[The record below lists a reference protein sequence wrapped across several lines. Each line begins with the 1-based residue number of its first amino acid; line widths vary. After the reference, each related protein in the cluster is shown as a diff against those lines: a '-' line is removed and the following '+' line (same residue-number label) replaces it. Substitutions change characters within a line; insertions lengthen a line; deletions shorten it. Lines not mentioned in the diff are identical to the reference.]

1 MRYVGRHR
9 APRPLL
15 LRRPVVG
22 GVAAAALL
30 TVPVLYATGSFSG
43 GIQGGPSSK
52 QIADGTTRSSS
63 SEAPLDEEPLTQ
75 GPTVIPTD
83 DATGATSGDQAPGP
97 GVITTPT
104 KGSGGGAG
112 TGPGTGPGTGGGGG
126 PKTTTTTQKPAAGT
140 KKPTTTT
147 KKPSTTTKKP
157 TATKTTT
164 TKPPTTTNPPV
175 ETTEDPPPVLP
186 TVDL

>member
-30 TVPVLYATGSFSG
+30 TVPVLYATGSFG
-43 GIQGGPSSK
+43 GAIQGGPSSK
-52 QIADGTTRSSS
+52 QIADGTTNSSS
-63 SEAPLDEEPLTQ
+63 STEDSLDEPVTE
-75 GPTVIPTD
+75 GATVIPTD
-83 DATGATSGDQAPGP
+83 DATGATSGDQDPVP
-97 GVITTPT
+97 GVINTPT

-126 PKTTTTTQKPAAGT
+126 PRTTKPAVGT
-140 KKPTTTT
+140 KKPVTTTT
-147 KKPSTTTKKP
+147 KKPSSPTKKP
-157 TATKTTT
+157 TTTRPTTTTT
-164 TKPPTTTNPPV
+164 TKTTDPTTT
-175 ETTEDPPPVLP
+175 TTDEDPPPSVIPSLG
-186 TVDL
+186 L